1 MKKALEVLINVG
13 KWIVYYVLAVISSL
27 AFYWLIFRPDKEE

>member
-13 KWIVYYVLAVISSL
+13 KWIVYYVLAIISSMTL
-27 AFYWLIFRPDKEE
+27 YCLIFRPDKEE